1 MFPADELHELRCRIR
16 ALRARE
22 AVLRAR
28 MIADPGGPA
37 CAGAAWEGVVVSR
50 ESRCLDTG
58 HLPAELLADP
68 SAFRTRMFRAVLL
81 RPAGA
86 GEPAG
91 PPGPGRVVDFAAI
104 GP

>member
-1 MFPADELHELRCRIR
+1 MFPADELHELRCQIR

-37 CAGAAWEGVVVSR
+37 CVGAAWQGVVVSR
-50 ESRCLDTG
+50 ESRSLDMLN
-58 HLPAELLADP
+58 LPAEVLANP

-86 GEPAG
+86 GSAADARPRRLVDLSAG
-91 PPGPGRVVDFAAI
+91 LP
-104 GP
+104 